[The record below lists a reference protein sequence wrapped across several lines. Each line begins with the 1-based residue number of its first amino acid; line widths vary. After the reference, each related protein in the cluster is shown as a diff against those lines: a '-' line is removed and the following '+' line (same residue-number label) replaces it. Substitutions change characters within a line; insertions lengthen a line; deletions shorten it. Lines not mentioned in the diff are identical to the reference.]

1 MLDEALKMLK
11 ELRNGWTF
19 SETEIV
25 EMIDGLRERGKE
37 LEHKDKLD
45 LFEALE
51 EKSVGILWTSW
62 KSLFKDE
69 LNENIVTL
77 W

>member
-37 LEHKDKLD
+37 IGP
-45 LFEALE
+45 FR
-51 EKSVGILWTSW
+51 SS
-62 KSLFKDE
+62 
-69 LNENIVTL
+69 
-77 W
+77 

>member
-51 EKSVGILWTSW
+51 EKECWNAA
-62 KSLFKDE
+62 DE
-69 LNENIVTL
+69 LEEFI
-77 W
+77 

>member
-51 EKSVGILWTSW
+51 EKERWNVA
-62 KSLFKDE
+62 DE
-69 LNENIVTL
+69 LEEFI
-77 W
+77 